1 MGVGE
6 VIGTIILACVFMVVG
21 VFIGTAIVMPFQGA
35 LVRLRAN
42 YNPKGVGLESGLD
55 SRVGPTLNTLWGT
68 LSRTKRIEGWKGLY
82 KGAIPNV
89 IFSAIVSIASIVFV
103 GASATRGPKGS
114 YTVPEAGGIRMG
126 IFTVFMTLVT
136 LPMTVIINRCII
148 TPYALPYD
156 ARQSLRLILTPDE
169 YNKPWTLYLAPGLLT
184 VSGLHVVWVTVISRS
199 IKALLVG
206 RVAIDAYDRPG
217 LFIVFLLFQFGSAFL
232 LTPLEVITTRLSI
245 QRNSDS
251 PYSLSSQNDGGALPD
266 GVQYAGADEDVIG
279 LRPETEPYAGALD
292 AARTI
297 IEEEGKE
304 ALFRAWW
311 VTAIGLLGSAF
322 S

>member
-1 MGVGE
+1 MSAAE
-6 VIGTIILACVFMVVG
+6 LIGTIILACILMIIG
-21 VFIGTAIVMPFQGA
+21 VLVGTAIVMPFQGA

-68 LSRTKRIEGWKGLY
+68 LTRTKRIEGWNGLY
-82 KGAIPNV
+82 KGAIPNI
-89 IFSAIVSIASIVFV
+89 IFSGIVSVASIVFV

-114 YTVPEAGGIRMG
+114 YSVPEAGGIRMAL
-126 IFTVFMTLVT
+126 FTVFMTLVT

-148 TPYALPYD
+148 TPYALPLN

-169 YNKPWTLYLAPGLLT
+169 YTKPWTLYFAPGLLA
-184 VSGLHVVWVTVISRS
+184 VSGLHVFWVTVISRS
-199 IKALLVG
+199 IKYMLVG
-206 RVAIDAYDRPG
+206 TMPDGAIDHPG
-217 LFIVFLLFQFGSAFL
+217 LFILFLIFQFASAFL

-245 QRNSDS
+245 QRNSES

-266 GVQYAGADEDVIG
+266 GVTYAGADEDVIG
-279 LRPETEPYAGALD
+279 LRPETEPYAGTWD
-292 AARTI
+292 AMVTI
-297 IEEEGKE
+297 AQEEGRE

-311 VTAIGLLGSAF
+311 VTAIGLLGNAF